1 MHTQVET
8 PAAIYELTITPCGN
22 QVTLMVVSDT
32 LPTVTQF
39 ALTTSDESLA
49 TYFSNYLNGLL
60 ALHFQPK
67 MANATFISELE
78 KLISTVLVNWQNNTY
93 PLPE

>member
-8 PAAIYELTITPCGN
+8 PSIIYDIT
-22 QVTLMVVSDT
+22 VTSCVNEITLIVT
-32 LPTVTQF
+32 ANLLPTVTKF
-39 ALTTSDESLA
+39 SLTTSDESLA
-49 TYFSNYLNGLL
+49 TYFSNYLSSLL

-78 KLISTVLVNWQNNTY
+78 KLISTVLFNWQDNTY
-93 PLPE
+93 PLPK